1 MLGWERRAAVRP
13 SRRKR
18 ELTSEP
24 SSSGLRI
31 LMATGRSRTSSLP
44 RNTVDMPPEP
54 ISRTSANLP
63 PRRLTTVLP
72 GPSARLDD
80 LPAHGARE
88 GLEGL
93 LEPEQSL
100 YRQRLLPVAQ
110 RLPGIVVRLDHQA
123 VRLRCHGGLG
133 EGHDQVAPPGRVRG
147 VHDYGQIREPLGDD
161 DRREIE
167 REARGGLEGADA
179 PLAQHDVVPA
189 GGGHVLR
196 RKEPLLDRSREPAL
210 QHDAVVRAGYR
221 RADVLEEGEV
231 LHVARPDLENRGV
244 LHDELYVVGV
254 HDLRYDLEPE
264 RASDLGH
271 DPEPL
276 LTEALERV
284 RGGARLKGAAAHVLE
299 A

>member
-133 EGHDQVAPPGRVRG
+133 EGHDPGQLLG
-147 VHDYGQIREPLGDD
+147 LLGDEA
-161 DRREIE
+161 RREIE

-179 PLAQHDVVPA
+179 PLAKHAVVPA
-189 GGGHVLR
+189 GGGHVL
-196 RKEPLLDRSREPAL
+196 
-210 QHDAVVRAGYR
+210 
-221 RADVLEEGEV
+221 
-231 LHVARPDLENRGV
+231 
-244 LHDELYVVGV
+244 
-254 HDLRYDLEPE
+254 
-264 RASDLGH
+264 
-271 DPEPL
+271 
-276 LTEALERV
+276 
-284 RGGARLKGAAAHVLE
+284 
-299 A
+299 